1 MAREMFNPNL
11 ALFVC
16 VPEGG
21 ATFQPNPSS
30 VIQNDRG
37 INHLDFFRFVGR
49 VVGKALHD
57 GQLIDAYFT
66 RR

>member
-1 MAREMFNPNL
+1 MFNPNL